1 MILKGSQRAGAKQM
15 ALHLLKTEENEH
27 VEIHDL
33 RGFVADD
40 LKAALQEAYA
50 VSQGT
55 RCKQFLFSL
64 SLNPPE
70 TENVP
75 VEVFEGAIDAIEQR
89 LGLEGQPRAIVFHEK
104 EGRRHAHCVWSR
116 IDTKAMKAINLP
128 HFKMKLR
135 DISKRLYLENGWK
148 MPLGLIDSRERDPT
162 NFTRAEWQQ
171 AKRAGRDPKALKAMF
186 QECWAASDSR
196 KAFAKALEAR
206 GLYLARGD
214 RRGFVAVDFRGEVYA
229 IAKYTGVRTKDVK
242 AKLGDPKS
250 LPSLSEAKATIA
262 GRMTSTV
269 KRYIK
274 EAETAFKKQSAT
286 LAFKKAQ
293 VTQRHQDERKRLDE
307 AQQARWTEET
317 NQRAARISRG
327 FRGVW
332 DRLTGKYAR
341 IRKQNE
347 FEAFWAYRRDQD
359 QRQAVVN
366 QQLDERQVLQ
376 EEIARARTSHAQ
388 DREQLHRDVAYYMGL
403 SDQAPPRTQDRLQE
417 IDRDEE
423 RQRGR
428 RRSRD
433 DDFGPKL

>member
-27 VEIHDL
+27 VEIYDL
-33 RGFVADD
+33 RGFVSDD

-55 RCKQFLFSL
+55 RCKQFLFSV

-75 VEVFEGAIDAIEQR
+75 VEVFEGAIEAIEER
-89 LGLEGQPRAIVFHEK
+89 LGLEDQPRAIVFHEK

-116 IDTKAMKAINLP
+116 IDTQEMKAINLP
-128 HFKMKLR
+128 HFKLKLR
-135 DISKRLYLENGWK
+135 DVSKRLYLENGWK
-148 MPLGLIDSRERDPT
+148 MPLGLIDSRERDPA

-171 AKRAGRDPKALKAMF
+171 AKRAGLDPKALKSMF
-186 QECWAASDSR
+186 QECWAASDSP
-196 KAFAKALEAR
+196 KAFAQALEAR
-206 GLYLARGD
+206 GFHLARGD

-229 IAKYTGVRTKDVK
+229 IAKYVGVRTKAVK
-242 AKLGDPKS
+242 EKLGDPQS
-250 LPSLSEAKATIA
+250 LPSLSETKAKIAT
-262 GRMTSTV
+262 RMTGTV

-274 EAETAFKKQSAT
+274 EAETAFQKQAAT

-293 VTQRHQDERKRLDE
+293 LTQGHQDERKRLDD
-307 AQQARWTEET
+307 AQQARWIAEA

-347 FEAFWAYRRDQD
+347 FDAFWAYRRDQD
-359 QRQAVVN
+359 QRQALIE
-366 QQLDERQVLQ
+366 QQLDERRVLQ
-376 EEIARARTSHAQ
+376 EEITRARQAHAQ
-388 DREQLHRDVAYYMGL
+388 DREQLHADVAHYMVLGE
-403 SDQAPPRTQDRLQE
+403 QTPPRAQEPHRE
-417 IDRDEE
+417 IDRDDG

-433 DDFGPKL
+433 DDFGPKP

>member
-33 RGFVADD
+33 RGFVSDD
-40 LKAALQEAYA
+40 LKAALQESYA

-55 RCKQFLFSL
+55 RCKQFMFAV
-64 SLNPPE
+64 SLNPPQ

-75 VEVFEGAIDAIEQR
+75 VEVFEGAIDAIEER

-116 IDTKAMKAINLP
+116 IDTQEMKAINLP
-128 HFKMKLR
+128 HFKLKLR
-135 DISKRLYLENGWK
+135 DISRQLYLENGWK

-171 AKRAGRDPKALKAMF
+171 AKRAGLDPKALKGMF

-214 RRGFVAVDFRGEVYA
+214 RRGFVALDFRGEVYA

-242 AKLGDPKS
+242 AKLGDPQS

-262 GRMTSTV
+262 GRMTGTV

-274 EAETAFKKQSAT
+274 EAETAF
-286 LAFKKAQ
+286 
-293 VTQRHQDERKRLDE
+293 
-307 AQQARWTEET
+307 
-317 NQRAARISRG
+317 
-327 FRGVW
+327 
-332 DRLTGKYAR
+332 
-341 IRKQNE
+341 
-347 FEAFWAYRRDQD
+347 
-359 QRQAVVN
+359 
-366 QQLDERQVLQ
+366 
-376 EEIARARTSHAQ
+376 
-388 DREQLHRDVAYYMGL
+388 
-403 SDQAPPRTQDRLQE
+403 
-417 IDRDEE
+417 
-423 RQRGR
+423 
-428 RRSRD
+428 
-433 DDFGPKL
+433 